1 MQDTWD
7 KVESYYD
14 NLFIKESADL
24 KLAEDNSIEAKLF
37 PIAVSPSQGKFLY
50 MLALMR
56 QAKRIL
62 EVGTLG
68 GYSAIW
74 MAKALPADGQ
84 LITLEKRKYCVK
96 VARENIEQSEDAR
109 NKVKIIEG
117 DALVSLSQL
126 YAQSTPAFDMI
137 FIDANKAD
145 FPQYFTAALHLAKK
159 GTLII
164 ADNVI
169 RNGDV
174 VNNIDDPAIKGIQAM
189 NELIADE
196 PRVTAVNLPTVGSKG
211 YDGMTIMLVDV
222 GV

>member
-1 MQDTWD
+1 MQDIWN
-7 KVESYYD
+7 KIECYYD
-14 NLFIKESADL
+14 QKFIQQTEDL
-24 KLAEDNSIEAKLF
+24 NAVIDNSNKAKLF

-50 MLALMR
+50 MLALMCK
-56 QAKRIL
+56 AKRIL

-96 VARENIEQSEDAR
+96 VAKENIEQSLDVR
-109 NKVKIIEG
+109 SKVKIIEG
-117 DALVSLSQL
+117 DALISLSQL
-126 YAQSTPAFDMI
+126 YAQNTPAFDMI

-145 FPQYFTAALHLAKK
+145 FPQYFTAALLLAKK

-174 VNNIDDPAIKGIQAM
+174 LQDTNDPAIVGIRDM
-189 NELIADE
+189 NDLIANE
-196 PRVTAVNLPTVGSKG
+196 PRVSAVNLQTVGSKG
-211 YDGMTIMLVDV
+211 YDGMTLMIVDS
-222 GV
+222 